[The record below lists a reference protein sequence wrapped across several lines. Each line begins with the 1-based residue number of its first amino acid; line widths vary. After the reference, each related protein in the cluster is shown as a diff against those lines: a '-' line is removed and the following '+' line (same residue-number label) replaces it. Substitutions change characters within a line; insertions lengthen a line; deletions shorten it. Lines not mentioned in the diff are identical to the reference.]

1 MAVGPESPAPGGVS
15 YGTAVGRWVLLATIL
30 GSGMAALDATVV
42 NVALPAI
49 AKDFNSGVAGLQWV
63 VTAYLLT
70 LASLILLGG
79 SLGDRYGRR
88 RVFSIGVIW
97 FMAASFLSGVA
108 PNLNLLIA
116 ARAFQGIGGALL
128 TPGSLAIIEA
138 SFDPED
144 RSRAIGA
151 WSGLGGIATAIGPFA
166 GGYLISAVS
175 WRLIFLLNL
184 PLAAIVLVA
193 VRRVPESRNPSLM
206 GPLDIRGSLLGVIG
220 LAGSTYALIEGP
232 SGASR
237 TFVIVAALVGAVGL
251 FGFVVLEA
259 HSDSPMVPLKLFRS
273 RQFSAANLVTFAM
286 YAALGGVFFLLVINL
301 QVSLGYSPLEAGAAM
316 LPVTMLMLVLSPRAG
331 VLAQRIGP
339 RIPMTFG
346 PVIVAIGLLLMT
358 RITPG
363 STYMESVFPAVV
375 VFGLGLSLMVA
386 PLTATVLAAAA
397 SDNAGVAS
405 GINNAVARVAGL
417 IAVASL
423 PALSG
428 LTGGAENN
436 PKEFTQGFHRASLI
450 CAGLVG
456 VGAAIAW
463 VGIRNPL
470 VSSTEVGNGP
480 ASTPPVIG

>member
-1 MAVGPESPAPGGVS
+1 MTSASQPASGQVR
-15 YGTAVGRWVLLATIL
+15 YGTAIGRWVLLATIL
-30 GSGMAALDATVV
+30 GSGIAALDATVV

-88 RVFSIGVIW
+88 KVFTIGVAW
-97 FMAASFLSGVA
+97 FTVASLLSGIA
-108 PNLNLLIA
+108 PNLELLIA
-116 ARAFQGIGGALL
+116 ARALQGIGGALL

-138 SFDPED
+138 SFEPDD
-144 RSRAIGA
+144 RGRAIGA
-151 WSGLGGIATAIGPFA
+151 WSGMGGIATAIGPFA

-184 PLAAIVLVA
+184 PLAFIVLVA

-206 GPLDIRGSLLGVIG
+206 GPLDVRGSVLGAVG
-220 LAGSTYALIEGP
+220 LGGSTYALIEGP
-232 SGASR
+232 AGAS
-237 TFVIVAALVGAVGL
+237 TGVVIAAAVIGVAVLVG
-251 FGFVVLEA
+251 FVLAETR
-259 HSDSPMVPLKLFRS
+259 SDSPMVPLDIFRS
-273 RQFSAANLVTFAM
+273 RQFSAANLVTFAV
-286 YAALGGVFFLLVINL
+286 YAALGGIFFLLVINL

-316 LPVTMLMLVLSPRAG
+316 LPVTLLMLVLSPSAG
-331 VLAQRIGP
+331 ALSQRIGP

-346 PVIVAIGLLLMT
+346 PVIVAFGLLLMT
-358 RITPG
+358 RISPG
-363 STYMESVFPAVV
+363 TTYLESVFPAVF

-386 PLTATVLAAAA
+386 PLTATVLAAA
-397 SDNAGVAS
+397 SSENAGVAS

-417 IAVASL
+417 IAVAAL
-423 PALSG
+423 PAVAG
-428 LTGGAENN
+428 LTGNAESSATA
-436 PKEFTQGFHRASLI
+436 FTRGFHRASLV

-456 VGAAIAW
+456 LGAAIAW

-470 VSSTEVGNGP
+470 VSSTEVENGP
-480 ASTPPVIG
+480 ASTPPVAG